1 MVARVRLRW
10 RRLWAY
16 MLERAGETST
26 WTGLVLLATASGI
39 TLTPDQK
46 ELVLVVGLGM
56 VGAMRALLPNHFG
69 GDE

>member
-1 MVARVRLRW
+1 MGARARLRW

-16 MLERAGETST
+16 LLARASETST
-26 WTGLVLLATASGI
+26 WTGLVLIATASGI